1 MSDIIVC
8 LELNSIQQVFS
19 KFNESKIALNHFI
32 VLMKTDLKLFPS
44 TALFKL
50 LMIMLVLSANK
61 VVKGFA
67 LTFEYLM
74 INGRS
79 LVYSRKSKG
88 PRIDPWG
95 TRCLICPQ
103 SD

>member
-1 MSDIIVC
+1 
-8 LELNSIQQVFS
+8 
-19 KFNESKIALNHFI
+19 
-32 VLMKTDLKLFPS
+32 MKTDFKLFPS

-50 LMIMLVLSANK
+50 LMVMLVSSANK

-79 LVYSRKSKG
+79 LCYEHPVY
-88 PRIDPWG
+88 
-95 TRCLICPQ
+95 TRAWNCRQEVEIGICFG
-103 SD
+103 